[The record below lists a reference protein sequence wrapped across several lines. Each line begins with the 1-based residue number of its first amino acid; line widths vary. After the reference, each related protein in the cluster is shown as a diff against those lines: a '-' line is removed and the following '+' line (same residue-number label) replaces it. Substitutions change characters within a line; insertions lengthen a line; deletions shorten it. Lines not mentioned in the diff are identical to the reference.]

1 MTPGGVAVVGS
12 ANLDIVVQSPRRP
25 VGGETILGSSLVET
39 PGGKGANQAFAAA
52 RVAGTAFI
60 GQVGS
65 DGAGE
70 QLLATLA
77 GAGIDVTHLR
87 IAGTPSGRAYITL
100 TPDGEN
106 SIIVLPLAN
115 AELRTEHVLASLEAL
130 RPAVVLTQ
138 LEIPSDVVEAT
149 ADWCARRGARF
160 ILNPSPV
167 GPVAERV
174 LAVADPLIVNQ
185 GEAQAILGTGSDDND
200 DLARRLLARARS
212 VVVTA
217 GPDGAVVAEDGDTAR
232 IPGARVPVVDT
243 TGAGDTFAGTL
254 AAHLA
259 AGSGLASAARL
270 ANAEAAR
277 VIQLDR
283 SAR

>member
-12 ANLDIVVQSPRRP
+12 ANLDIVIQSPRRP
-25 VGGETILGSSLVET
+25 AGGETVLGSSLVET

-60 GQVGS
+60 GQVGADS
-65 DGAGE
+65 AGE
-70 QLLATLA
+70 QLLAVLA
-77 GAGIDVTHLR
+77 GAGIDVAHVR
-87 IAGTPSGRAYITL
+87 VVGTPSGRAYVTL

-115 AELRTEHVLASLEAL
+115 AELGTQHVVTAL
-130 RPAVVLTQ
+130 DAVQPAVVLTQ
-138 LEIPSDVVEAT
+138 LEIPGHVVAAT
-149 ADWCARRGARF
+149 ARWCARHGARF
-160 ILNPSPV
+160 VLNPSPV
-167 GPVAERV
+167 GPVAEDV

-185 GEAQAILGTGSDDND
+185 GEAQAILGTESDDCD
-200 DLARRLLARARS
+200 DLALRLLGRARS
-212 VVVTA
+212 VIVTA
-217 GPDGAVVAEDGDTAR
+217 GPDGAVVAENGGTER
-232 IPGARVPVVDT
+232 IAGARVPVVDT

-259 AGSGLASAARL
+259 AGGALAAAARL
-270 ANAEAAR
+270 ANVEAAR

-283 SAR
+283 ADR

>member
-39 PGGKGANQAFAAA
+39 PGGKGANQALAAA
-52 RVAGTAFI
+52 RVGATAFI
-60 GQVGS
+60 GQVGA
-65 DGAGE
+65 DAAGE

-87 IAGTPSGRAYITL
+87 IAGTPTGRAYITL

-115 AELRTEHVLASLEAL
+115 AALRTEHVLASLEAL

-138 LEIPSDVVEAT
+138 LEIPPGAVAAT

-167 GPVAERV
+167 GPVAEQV

-217 GPDGAVVAEDGDTAR
+217 GPEGAVVAADGAAAR
-232 IPGARVPVVDT
+232 IPGARVTVVDT

-254 AAHLA
+254 AAHIA
-259 AGSGLASAARL
+259 AGSSLASAARL
-270 ANAEAAR
+270 ANAAAAR
-277 VIQLDR
+277 IIQLDR
-283 SAR
+283 SVR